1 MRSRPFLFAALLLA
15 ITLLGCAL
23 GTSGAPEPTAITAS
37 LPPPAETVLLDL
49 CTLLTGDE
57 VAQALGEAVEL
68 QARLQTGACSFAATS
83 GAQPKSVAV
92 SAAQGA
98 QARDLVQ
105 MAASLGLLFGGSPE
119 AQAMAQDLQANAD
132 SMPLQEV
139 VSKAN
144 SLLAPLGY
152 IYTPVESAAGATSW
166 GWNPMGAG
174 SLQQVLGETYLSVSV
189 VGMDE
194 AGARSLADG
203 LLTIAAAR
211 LPAAFTIELEDSLR
225 IEFTAAPPTAVP
237 EPSATPESPTAGTLW
252 VADRNAG
259 RVARIDAATG
269 SVLADIPVGPFPN
282 SIAVGDD
289 AVWVGNEGDGSVSR
303 IDPSTNQVVA
313 TIPIGKKGFL
323 RLAAGEGRVWVA
335 ACLDKLVAVIDPMAN
350 SVVDTVDVD
359 SCWNVALGGGAVWV
373 PTGERTVTRID
384 PESLTAIPA
393 VFVQSGPSE
402 ISSGFGSMWTANVN
416 AMNLSRFDPQT
427 RQVTATLATGLEKAS
442 HSLLGLA
449 AGEGRVW
456 VASNAGILGFDP
468 ESNQLAVT
476 FYSVQEPWNL
486 ATAGGLLWVTTNGPE
501 GILGLD
507 PETGEVIR
515 KVLWGVSPLTIAAGP

>member
-1 MRSRPFLFAALLLA
+1 MRSRPLLLPALLLM

-23 GTSGAPEPTAITAS
+23 GSTAAPEPTANPVTP
-37 LPPPAETVLLDL
+37 PPPAEPVLLDL
-49 CTLLTGDE
+49 CTLLTTDE

-68 QARLQTGACSFAATS
+68 QAGLQTGACTFGATS

-92 SAAQGA
+92 SAAQGN

-119 AQAMAQDLQANAD
+119 AEAIAQDLQDNAG
-132 SMPLQEV
+132 SMPLEEV
-139 VSKAN
+139 VAKAS

-152 IYTPVESAAGATSW
+152 TYTPVEGPPGATTW

-174 SLQQVLGETYLSVSV
+174 SLQQVLGETYVAVSV

-194 AGARSLADG
+194 AGARSLAEG
-203 LLTIAAAR
+203 LLMITSAR
-211 LPAAFTIELEDSLR
+211 LPAAFTIELEESLR
-225 IEFTAAPPTAVP
+225 IEFTVAPPSAVP
-237 EPSATPESPTAGTLW
+237 EPSATPEPPTAGTLW

-259 RVARIDAATG
+259 RVARIDASTG
-269 SVLADIPVGPFPN
+269 TVLADILVGPFPN
-282 SIAVGDD
+282 SIAVGDE

-303 IDPSTNQVVA
+303 IDPTTNQVVA

-335 ACLDKLVAVIDPMAN
+335 ACLDKLVAVIDPAAN
-350 SVVDTVDVD
+350 NVSDTVEVD

-402 ISSGFGSMWTANVN
+402 ITSGFGSMWTANVN

-427 RQVTATLATGLEKAS
+427 RQVMATLATGLEKAS
-442 HSLLGLA
+442 NSLAGLA

-456 VASNAGILGFDP
+456 VASTGGILGFDP
-468 ESNQLAVT
+468 GSNQLAVT
-476 FYSVQEPWNL
+476 FRTVQDPWNL
-486 ATAGGLLWVTTNGPE
+486 AAAGGLLWVTTNGPE
-501 GILGLD
+501 GIVGLD
-507 PETGEVIR
+507 PDTGEVVQT
-515 KVLWGVSPLTIAAGP
+515 VLWGVTPLAIAAGP